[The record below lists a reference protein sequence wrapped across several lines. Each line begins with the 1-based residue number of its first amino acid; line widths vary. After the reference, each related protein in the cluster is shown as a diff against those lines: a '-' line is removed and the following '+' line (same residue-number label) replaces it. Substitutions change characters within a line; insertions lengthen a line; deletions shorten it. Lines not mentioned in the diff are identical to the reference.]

1 MESRQLKRVEIP
13 ADGFCM
19 ILARLTCLE
28 ALGLTK
34 ERDDLIEEALEYMLA
49 NANFTLHKDQIN
61 NDLDRYKST
70 GDFAD
75 ETAGQLPLALCN
87 ITKTKC
93 DVVVVSV
100 QEGIH
105 VA

>member
-1 MESRQLKRVEIP
+1 
-13 ADGFCM
+13 M
-19 ILARLTCLE
+19 ILAWLTCLE

-34 ERDDLIEEALEYMLA
+34 ECDDLIKTAREHMLA

-75 ETAGQLPLALCN
+75 ETAGQLPLAVCN

-100 QEGIH
+100 QEGIN